1 MRDSLSAVSR
11 TRAGRPC
18 HSLPIVMCSLLL
30 SLCVQSVRADSP
42 ATVPS
47 NEIEQALKSLKHA
60 TADER
65 EKIYSLLTDK
75 GDASL
80 IPALNAYKNGSLLL
94 TDKGELAVYGERINI
109 PDQGSVLPLLNAL
122 TQKPILGDDGKPIYA
137 AKPDLSNAMRA
148 PPRRER
154 PHINDLVTS
163 LSLLDPDPVARLQSI
178 RDVGDLANRAFV
190 EEEDQQRFSDTLA
203 KCSAALKPAVAS
215 ASPELASAERNAIDA
230 LDAAVAEKQADLLS
244 TAPSASST
252 LKAKI
257 ALVQLS
263 EKLKAANA
271 SPDLAAIVTSTI
283 NTAST
288 YSDLLDKQSNTL
300 DQLKNYAAALQ
311 RQLDKDPHGRFAP
324 AVTEALACISIA
336 IGDHNAR
343 LAAAKTLGDLDTSRA
358 ANVLE
363 KVVSSAHRCGDSE
376 LETIAQKSLDAAH
389 SYQSRV
395 RFVENTFAGLSLSSI
410 LILLALGLSIIFG
423 LMGVINMAHGEFMM
437 VGAFTTY
444 LVSEGF
450 KRFLPQGAYDYYLIA
465 AVPAA
470 FAMAGLIGFIVEAL
484 VIRHLYG
491 RPLDS
496 LLATW
501 GVSLVLIW
509 YARYKFGD
517 TLTVTPPRW
526 MEGGVEVA
534 PDMTFPLNRV
544 YIICFCVICI
554 VTVYLLVNRTK
565 LGLLLR
571 ATTQNRDMA
580 AALGI
585 PTRRVD
591 GLTFAFGTGLAGL
604 AGVVVPL
611 YNKINPNI
619 GQEYIVDSFM
629 VVVTGG
635 VGKLAG
641 VIWAGLG
648 LGFLNKYLEA
658 LLNYVP
664 AVASGASVVGKVI
677 VLICIVV
684 FLQWRPSGLFPPK
697 GRMSDA

>member
-1 MRDSLSAVSR
+1 
-11 TRAGRPC
+11 
-18 HSLPIVMCSLLL
+18 MCSLLL
-30 SLCVQSVRADSP
+30 SLCGQMVRADAPTTAP
-42 ATVPS
+42 A
-47 NEIEQALKSLKHA
+47 NEIEQALKDLK
-60 TADER
+60 TADADGR
-65 EKIYSLLTDK
+65 AKIYALLADK

-80 IPALNAYKNGSLLL
+80 IPALNAYKNGSLQL
-94 TDKGELAVYGERINI
+94 TDKGELAIYGDRVTI
-109 PDQGSVLPLLNAL
+109 PDQGSVLPLVDAL
-122 TQKPILGDDGKPIYA
+122 TGKPVLGDDGKPIYA
-137 AKPDLSNAMRA
+137 ARPDLSNAMRA

-154 PHINDLVTS
+154 SAIIDLVTS
-163 LSLLDPDPVARLQSI
+163 LSLLDPDPAARLESI
-178 RDVGDLANRAFV
+178 RDVGELANRAFV
-190 EEEDQQRFSDTLA
+190 EEDDQQRFSDTLA
-203 KCSAALKPAVAS
+203 KCSTALKAALPS
-215 ASPELASAERNAIDA
+215 ATGDLADAERSTITA
-230 LDAAVAEKQADLLS
+230 LDAAVAEKQTDLLS
-244 TAPSASST
+244 TAPSEST
-252 LKAKI
+252 TTTAKI
-257 ALVQLS
+257 ALVQLAD
-263 EKLKAANA
+263 KLTNANA
-271 SPDLAAIVTSTI
+271 SPDLTAIVT
-283 NTAST
+283 NTANAAST
-288 YSDLLDKQSNTL
+288 YSDLLDKQDTTL
-300 DQLKNYAAALQ
+300 DQLKKYATALQ
-311 RQLDKDPHGRFAP
+311 HQLDKDPNGRFVKP
-324 AVTEALACISIA
+324 ITEALACINVA
-336 IGDHNAR
+336 TGDQNAR

-363 KVVSSAHRCGDSE
+363 KVVSSAQRCGDSE
-376 LETIAQKSLDAAH
+376 LEAVAQKALDAAQ

-450 KRFLPQGAYDYYLIA
+450 KRWLPAGAYDYYLIA

-517 TLTVTPPRW
+517 TLTVTPPHW

-554 VTVYLLVNRTK
+554 ATVYLLVNRTK

-677 VLICIVV
+677 VLICVV
-684 FLQWRPSGLFPPK
+684 IFLQWRPSGLFPPK
-697 GRMSDA
+697 GRMADA

>member
-1 MRDSLSAVSR
+1 
-11 TRAGRPC
+11 
-18 HSLPIVMCSLLL
+18 MCSLITV
-30 SLCVQSVRADSP
+30 LCGQVVRADAP
-42 ATVPS
+42 ASAPS
-47 NEIEQALKSLKHA
+47 NELEQALKDLK
-60 TADER
+60 TADSDGR
-65 EKIYSLLTDK
+65 AKIYALITDK

-80 IPALNAYKNGSLLL
+80 IPALNAYKNGSLQL
-94 TDKGELAVYGERINI
+94 TDKGELAIYGDRITL
-109 PDQGSVLPLLNAL
+109 PDQGSVLPLVDAL
-122 TQKPILGDDGKPIYA
+122 TLKPVLGDDGKPIYA
-137 AKPDLSNAMRA
+137 AKPDLSHAMRA

-154 PHINDLVTS
+154 PTINDIVTS
-163 LSLLDPDPVARLQSI
+163 LSLLDPDPIARLQSI
-178 RDVGDLANRAFV
+178 RDVADLANRAFV
-190 EEEDQQRFSDTLA
+190 EEEDQQRFADVLTNCA
-203 KCSAALKPAVAS
+203 AALKPAAAS
-215 ASPELASAERNAIDA
+215 APTDLAAAEKNAIDA
-230 LDAAVAEKQADLLS
+230 INAAVAEKQADLLS
-244 TAPSASST
+244 TAPSASGT

-257 ALVQLS
+257 ALVQLG
-263 EKLKAANA
+263 EKLKDANA
-271 SPDLAAIVTSTI
+271 SPDLQTIVTNAI
-283 NTAST
+283 NASST
-288 YSDLLDKQSNTL
+288 YSDLLDKQQTTL
-300 DQLKNYAAALQ
+300 DQLKNYSGALK

-324 AVTEALACISIA
+324 PVTEALACINVA
-336 IGDHNAR
+336 AGDDKTR

-363 KVVSSAHRCGDSE
+363 KVVSSAHRSGNTE
-376 LETIAQKSLDAAH
+376 LEAVAQKALDAAH
-389 SYQSRV
+389 AYQGRV

-444 LVSEGF
+444 VVSEGF
-450 KRFLPQGAYDYYLIA
+450 KRFLPAGAYDYYLIA

-470 FAMAGLIGFIVEAL
+470 FLMAGLIGFIVEAL

-517 TLTVTPPRW
+517 TLTVTPPHW

-554 VTVYLLVNRTK
+554 ATVYLLVNRTK

-571 ATTQNRDMA
+571 ATTQNRDIA

-611 YNKINPNI
+611 YNKINPNV

-641 VIWAGLG
+641 VIWAGIG

-658 LLNYVP
+658 LLNYIP

-677 VLICIVV
+677 VLICIVI